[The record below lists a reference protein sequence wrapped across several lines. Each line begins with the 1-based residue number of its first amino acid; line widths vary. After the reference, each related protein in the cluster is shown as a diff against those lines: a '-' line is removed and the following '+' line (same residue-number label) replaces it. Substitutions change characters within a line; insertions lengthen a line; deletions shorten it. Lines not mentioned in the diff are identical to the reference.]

1 MVKTIICCILGIYML
16 AISIIVGV
24 TILIEKIEKNKQKGG
39 D

>member
-1 MVKTIICCILGIYML
+1 MVKNIVCCILGIYML